1 MQSPL
6 IDLSCWVA
14 TGKHAGDVV
23 EFVNKF
29 VHGITIHDAY
39 IHCFPAVTGMA
50 NQIRPPLRNG
60 IMVSG
65 KPCLWDNSPTW
76 VRQIANRGETDAW
89 RQYVDV
95 MTSNSMEQTNYVVDA
110 G

>member
-1 MQSPL
+1 MICRAL
-6 IDLSCWVA
+6 WVA
-14 TGKHAGDVV
+14 TRNYACDGA

-29 VHGITIHDAY
+29 VHRITTHYALR
-39 IHCFPAVTGMA
+39 VTAIVFWLQRVWA
-50 NQIRPPLRNG
+50 NQIRLSPRDG

-76 VRQIANRGETDAW
+76 VRQIANHGKTDTW

-95 MTSNSMEQTNYVVDA
+95 MMSNSMEQTNYVVDA